1 MKKEELMQYYDY
13 LIRLANS
20 KCDSRSDAEDL
31 VSDTV
36 LAAIVYLKKGG
47 SIDHPKTWLSNV
59 LAHKHNERLRKKY
72 RSPITVCLD
81 DIQSLAIEDKDDDL
95 SEEEQAAV
103 RKELNYL
110 SHINREV
117 MVRFY
122 YGNQSVEEIAEALG
136 VPKGTVKSRLFAGRD
151 QIKKGL
157 TNMKVKENQLPGRLL
172 LSYGG
177 AEGLNGEPYSLI
189 ENDLIAENLL
199 MLAYEKPISITDLS
213 RAIGIPAAYIEPI
226 VKRLIEGELMAVCD
240 NRKVYTDFIISKPEN
255 MLMNFKPQ
263 YEFAVKHFDILWQII
278 EKMNDR
284 ISKLEF
290 VKSLTK
296 EEAIILERYTV
307 LKALQDFEHFGTGKI
322 KAPSFPSR
330 KDGGRWFAQAIAFDA
345 GFNMKEYSEAAN
357 YAINGGH
364 RTTEAFDV
372 GEAKRVWF
380 YEFDTALFDSPNRF
394 GGAYN
399 LYFKHIIPLLW
410 SIYKE
415 LPLNASDIPDEFI
428 EYIPTLERFGLIGI
442 NGERRYIKIP
452 VIKREE
458 YREIVSIVSEATEA
472 IKEVIGN
479 EYSEF
484 VATMKTPIPKH
495 LKSVPEL
502 FRYLEATKYI
512 VMSIVKTAYDKG
524 LHLKDVDYC
533 CPPCILVYE
542 E

>member
-110 SHINREV
+110 SYINREV

-189 ENDLIAENLL
+189 
-199 MLAYEKPISITDLS
+199 
-213 RAIGIPAAYIEPI
+213 
-226 VKRLIEGELMAVCD
+226 
-240 NRKVYTDFIISKPEN
+240 
-255 MLMNFKPQ
+255 
-263 YEFAVKHFDILWQII
+263 
-278 EKMNDR
+278 
-284 ISKLEF
+284 
-290 VKSLTK
+290 
-296 EEAIILERYTV
+296 
-307 LKALQDFEHFGTGKI
+307 
-322 KAPSFPSR
+322 
-330 KDGGRWFAQAIAFDA
+330 
-345 GFNMKEYSEAAN
+345 
-357 YAINGGH
+357 
-364 RTTEAFDV
+364 
-372 GEAKRVWF
+372 
-380 YEFDTALFDSPNRF
+380 
-394 GGAYN
+394 
-399 LYFKHIIPLLW
+399 
-410 SIYKE
+410 
-415 LPLNASDIPDEFI
+415 
-428 EYIPTLERFGLIGI
+428 
-442 NGERRYIKIP
+442 
-452 VIKREE
+452 
-458 YREIVSIVSEATEA
+458 
-472 IKEVIGN
+472 
-479 EYSEF
+479 
-484 VATMKTPIPKH
+484 
-495 LKSVPEL
+495 
-502 FRYLEATKYI
+502 
-512 VMSIVKTAYDKG
+512 
-524 LHLKDVDYC
+524 
-533 CPPCILVYE
+533 
-542 E
+542 